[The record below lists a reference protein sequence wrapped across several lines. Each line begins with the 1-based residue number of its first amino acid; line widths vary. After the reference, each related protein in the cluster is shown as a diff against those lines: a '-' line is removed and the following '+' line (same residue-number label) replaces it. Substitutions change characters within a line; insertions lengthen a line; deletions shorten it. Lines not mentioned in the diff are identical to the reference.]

1 MRTMIKTLIEHPLCD
16 RNSFHV
22 EEQAARIIEFDRR
35 DDLDTIFAEGNAPE
49 NWYVMGGG
57 NNILFTQHFDGTLI
71 HPTGNKITLL
81 EETTDT
87 LRVEAEAGVDW
98 DEFVQ
103 WTVEKGVWGAENL
116 SLIPGTVGAA
126 PVQNIGAYGSEAKDI
141 ISVVH
146 YYDVQLREHRTL
158 SNGECRFGYRDSIFK
173 GELRGRAIITSV
185 EFRLSKNA
193 GPHLIYDNLRSQV
206 EAYGEATVGNIREV
220 ICSIRRSKLPDP
232 NELGNAGSFFKNP
245 IVPCTVTE
253 ALKQKYENMPIYPAA
268 DSSKCKLAAG
278 WLIDK
283 AGLKG
288 YRTGNVGVHDKQ
300 ALVLVN
306 HGGATGGEVMALAR
320 YVQDEVAK
328 CFGIEIEPEVNIM

>member
-1 MRTMIKTLIEHPLCD
+1 MIKTLIEHPLCD

-22 EEQAARIIEFDRR
+22 EELAARIIEFDCRE
-35 DDLDTIFAEGNAPE
+35 DLDTIFAEGSAPE

-81 EETTDT
+81 DDGPDT
-87 LRVEAEAGVDW
+87 LSVEAEAGVDW

-141 ISVVH
+141 ISAVH
-146 YYDVQLREHRTL
+146 YYDVLLREHRTL
-158 SNGECRFGYRDSIFK
+158 LGKECQFGYRDSIFK
-173 GELRGRAIITSV
+173 GGLRGRAIIPSV
-185 EFRLSKNA
+185 EFSLSKNA
-193 GPHLIYDNLRSQV
+193 GPHLIYDNLRTQV

-245 IVPCTVTE
+245 IVPSEVAE
-253 ALKQKYENMPIYPAA
+253 ALSAQYENMPIYPAA

-288 YRTGNVGVHDKQ
+288 YRSGKVGVHDKQ

-306 HGGATGGEVMALAR
+306 HGGATGSEVIALAR
-320 YVQDEVAK
+320 YVQDEVK
-328 CFGIEIEPEVNIM
+328 RKFGIDIEPEVNIM

>member
-1 MRTMIKTLIEHPLCD
+1 MIKTLIEHPLCD

-22 EEQAARIIEFDRR
+22 EEQAARIIEFDCRE
-35 DDLDTIFAEGNAPE
+35 DLDTIFTEGNAPE
-49 NWYVMGGG
+49 NWYVLGGG

-81 EETTDT
+81 DDGPDT
-87 LRVEAEAGVDW
+87 LSVEAEAGVDW

-141 ISVVH
+141 ISAVH
-146 YYDVQLREHRTL
+146 YYDVLLREHRTL
-158 SNGECRFGYRDSIFK
+158 LGKECQFGYRDSIFK
-173 GELRGRAIITSV
+173 GGLRGRAIITSV
-185 EFRLSKNA
+185 EFSLSKNA
-193 GPHLIYDNLRSQV
+193 GPHLVYDNLRTQV

-245 IVPCTVTE
+245 IVPSEVAE
-253 ALKQKYENMPIYPAA
+253 ALSAQYENMPIYPAA

-288 YRTGNVGVHDKQ
+288 YRSGNVGVHDKQ

-306 HGGATGGEVMALAR
+306 HGGATGSEVIALAR
-320 YVQDEVAK
+320 YVQDEVK
-328 CFGIEIEPEVNIM
+328 RKFGIDIEPEVNIM